1 MLITRGKLQ
10 QFASKYWLLL
20 PALCIYLVF
29 LIYPMIDSF
38 IVSLHK
44 WDGVSAERVFM
55 GLSHYIEFFKSPMS
69 RLVLRNNL
77 LWIAFTLVFPT
88 GIGLLLAIIL
98 DKKLPGRVV
107 FRSIF
112 YLPAILPM
120 VSVGLIWAWIY
131 NPFFG
136 VINTF
141 FRGVG
146 LPSLAH
152 GWLAETETALPAV
165 MITSLWRN
173 VGLPMILFLAGLQ
186 SIPRELYEAAE
197 IDGAG
202 RLQSF
207 RYITIPSLQETFV
220 IVFSLLVVNGLK
232 VFDLIYVMTWGG
244 PGRKTQVLATW
255 MYFNTFI
262 YHNAGYGSAIA
273 WVMTI
278 VIMLIA
284 FPYIRV
290 MSRKQ

>member
-1 MLITRGKLQ
+1 MAITRARVLR
-10 QFASKYWLLL
+10 FWEKYWLLL
-20 PALCIYLVF
+20 PALLIYIVF
-29 LIYPMIDSF
+29 MIYPMISSL
-38 IVSLHK
+38 IVSLYK
-44 WDGVSAERVFM
+44 WDGVSAERTFI
-55 GLSHYIEFFKSPMS
+55 GLNNYIHFFQDPMS

-77 LWIAFTLVFPT
+77 LWMVFTLIFPT
-88 GIGLLLAIIL
+88 SIGLGLAIVL
-98 DKKLPGRVV
+98 DKKIPGKLI

-120 VSVGLIWAWIY
+120 VAVGLIWAWIY

-136 VINTF
+136 VVNTF
-141 FRGVG
+141 LKAVG
-146 LPSLAH
+146 LASWTH
-152 GWLAETETALPAV
+152 GWLAETGTALPSV
-165 MITSLWRN
+165 MVTSAWKN

-186 SIPRELYEAAE
+186 SIPTELYEAAK

-202 RLQSF
+202 RFQSF
-207 RYITIPSLQETFV
+207 RYITLPSLKETFV
-220 IVFSLLVVNGLK
+220 IVISLLVVNGLK

-273 WVMTI
+273 WIMTI

-284 FPYIRV
+284 FPYIRI
-290 MSRKQ
+290 MSKK